1 MLRIG
6 KVFSKRE
13 FEIIKLIEIG
23 MSSEEI
29 PEKLFLSKHTVNTNV
44 RIVLKNLIFRNNLRR
59 KTLKC
64 STQPY

>member
-29 PEKLFLSKHTVNTNV
+29 PEKLFLSEHTVNTNV